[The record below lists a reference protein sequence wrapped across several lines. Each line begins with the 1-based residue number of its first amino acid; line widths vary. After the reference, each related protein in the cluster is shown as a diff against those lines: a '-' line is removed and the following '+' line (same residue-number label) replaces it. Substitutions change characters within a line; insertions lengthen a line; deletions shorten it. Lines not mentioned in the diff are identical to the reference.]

1 MIWENIFCKR
11 NGEIS
16 FLFYF
21 IIIIFFLTLVHGIQV
36 HPGLLFYFS
45 NFLVLLANEVIT
57 RNIYSFMKIFLG
69 RKNFI
74 SLTCK
79 NILLFSQ

>member
-1 MIWENIFCKR
+1 MEKFH
-11 NGEIS
+11 
-16 FLFYF
+16 FYF
-21 IIIIFFLTLVHGIQV
+21 ILLLLFFFLTLVHGIQV

>member
-1 MIWENIFCKR
+1 MEKFH
-11 NGEIS
+11 
-16 FLFYF
+16 FYF
-21 IIIIFFLTLVHGIQV
+21 ILLLLLFFLTLVHGIQV

>member
-1 MIWENIFCKR
+1 MILENILCKR

-16 FLFYF
+16 VF
-21 IIIIFFLTLVHGIQV
+21 IFIFILYIYITLVHGIQV